1 MTRPPFDGR
10 EATATIPGVEKV
22 PEPAANAPAQP
33 AERPEAFPG
42 SFGARAP
49 LAAGDP
55 VAGSPPFSRVPSAY
69 QLPAAA
75 PAAAEPESLNL
86 ARRPFINTRPVA
98 RLAAILWVL
107 GALLLVANVALFR
120 GYLTKSQVSRVKLA
134 GLERNIAREKRAGA
148 DLQSRL
154 GSLSLDQQNREVTF
168 LNRKIDE
175 RTFSWSL
182 LFERMAEVLP
192 KEVRLLRLR
201 PTNVVQRDVG
211 LSARASSRE
220 LNPPPVTLTMHC
232 EAKSDEALLRFVD
245 NMFAH
250 PAFAEPNLLGEE
262 REDSGLVKFDV
273 VVQYQPNP
281 QAARSSAAPSRPPGP
296 APVARRPSLG
306 APPAAARPPSPAG
319 AGLIRMAPPPAPRRP
334 PAARTG
340 SAPAPRPGPTGGRR

>member
-33 AERPEAFPG
+33 AEGSETFPG

-49 LAAGDP
+49 LAAGDL
-55 VAGSPPFSRVPSAY
+55 AAASPPPARVPSAF
-69 QLPAAA
+69 QAPAGAA
-75 PAAAEPESLNL
+75 AAAEPESLNL
-86 ARRPFINTRPVA
+86 ARRPFVNTRPVA
-98 RLAAILWVL
+98 RVAAILWVL
-107 GALLLVANVALFR
+107 GALLLAANVALFR
-120 GYLTKSQVSRVKLA
+120 GYLTKSQVSRIKLA
-134 GLERNIAREKRAGA
+134 GLERNIAREKHAGA

-154 GSLSLDQQNREVTF
+154 GSLSLEQQNREVTF

-211 LSARASSRE
+211 QPARASARE
-220 LNPPPVTLTMHC
+220 PSAPPVTLTLHG

-273 VVQYQPNP
+273 VVQYQPNA
-281 QAARSSAAPSRPPGP
+281 QAARSSAPPAGPPGP
-296 APVARRPSLG
+296 APVDLRPPPG
-306 APPAAARPPSPAG
+306 APPAAARPLSPAG
-319 AGLIRMAPPPAPRRP
+319 AGLIRLAPPPAPRRP

-340 SAPAPRPGPTGGRR
+340 SAAARRPGPTGGRR